1 MGWVH
6 GRVGYIISQSEFD
19 LHVPFVRVSCVE
31 IVKNFVGDIA
41 GD

>member
-6 GRVGYIISQSEFD
+6 GMVGYIIDQREFD
-19 LHVPFVRVSCVE
+19 LHVPFVSVSCVE